1 MSHVDETPGG
11 AEAGDG
17 RSGAESSGRAPWIE
31 GIVLATPVLA
41 ILALGGDAARASY
54 HGYLHDA
61 VGEAVLRDGLLPE
74 NPYHA
79 GAPLRYY
86 TLYPLLGAAIGRIGI
101 GPLWAF
107 ALIDVFAALLLP
119 PAFDALGRAFGL
131 SFRARRCA
139 FLAAALGFN
148 GLGWIGFLVAGGPG
162 RGVPPVYALSP
173 MTFAAESF
181 GWDARLQAFLP
192 KFLNVTSYA
201 IALPPALLALAK
213 CARAVSGGRRDLLL
227 VSVLLALS
235 LALNPLVGGLAGLC
249 AAIWLA
255 PAAWRGG
262 AGARTAAAV
271 ALAAAALLALPFLV
285 PALAHAPSGPS
296 LTGKVAL
303 GGSPWPNLV
312 GPIALL
318 LPLGIAGLRS
328 FPRAA
333 RLQFLCAAA
342 FAAVL
347 VLLGEMPQGN
357 EYKMSRLSGLLW
369 ALPAGAFAARLS
381 IARGAA
387 RFVPGALALLC
398 VPTTLAVPWAYFGWS
413 ARAPALPLETE
424 GGSLVPR
431 SREMRALFEAEAHA
445 DRSAVVL
452 VAPDFPGA
460 RASEALVQGNA
471 LAPALHHPLFV
482 DMPQIHNEKQPD
494 LAERLDLLDDVYGGR
509 AGAIERARSIV
520 GGRPLL
526 VFEEDREEEPGR
538 SLERAGAVRLASGG
552 GASLWSLS
560 DGRDG
565 SVR

>member
-1 MSHVDETPGG
+1 VSDVDEK
-11 AEAGDG
+11 AGQ
-17 RSGAESSGRAPWIE
+17 APWIAPWIE
-31 GIVLATPVLA
+31 GLVLAAPVLA
-41 ILALGGDAARASY
+41 ILAFGGDAARASY

-61 VGEAVLRDGLLPE
+61 VGEAVLRGGLVPE

-86 TLYPLLGAAIGRIGI
+86 TLYPLLGAAIGRVGI

-107 ALIDVFAALLLP
+107 ALIDVLAALLLP

-148 GLGWIGFLVAGGPG
+148 GLGWIGFLVAHGPG

-173 MTFAAESF
+173 MTFAAEPF

-201 IALPPALLALAK
+201 IALPPALLALAL
-213 CARAVSGGRRDLLL
+213 CARGRRSL
-227 VSVLLALS
+227 VAVAVLLALS

-255 PAAWRGG
+255 PEAWRGG
-262 AGARTAAAV
+262 WSTRFRAAV
-271 ALAAAALLALPFLV
+271 ALAAAAALALPFLV
-285 PALAHAPSGPS
+285 PALARAPSGPS

-303 GGSPWPNLV
+303 GGSPWPNLL

-318 LPLGIAGLRS
+318 LPLGVAGLRT
-328 FPRAA
+328 FPRTA
-333 RLQFLCAAA
+333 RTQFLCAAA

-381 IARGAA
+381 LSGGAT
-387 RFVPGALALLC
+387 RFVPAALALLC
-398 VPTTLAVPWAYFGWS
+398 VPTTVAVPWAYFGWS

-424 GGSLVPR
+424 GGTLVPR
-431 SREMRALFEAEAHA
+431 SREMRPLFEAEVRA
-445 DRSAVVL
+445 DRRAVVL
-452 VAPDFPGA
+452 VAAEFPGA
-460 RASEALVQGNA
+460 QAGEALVQGNA

-482 DMPQIHNEKQPD
+482 DLPQIHNEKLPD
-494 LAERLDLLDDVYGGR
+494 LAERLDVLDDVFEGR

-526 VFEEDREEEPGR
+526 VLAEDRGEEPAR
-538 SLERAGAVRLASGG
+538 SLARAGAARVASGG
-552 GASLWSLS
+552 GASLWSLPAE
-560 DGRDG
+560 
-565 SVR
+565 